1 MLIKINDRV
10 QVESSQGVDFKPDE
24 TYGNK
29 IVIDGKEL
37 LIKEEIANS
46 IETDVRPD
54 GERPIETLHR
64 RSGDGWNYVRLSSA
78 PIAEMMAKG
87 SNESIA
93 GIMEIKMIGLAFCVE
108 TGADTI
114 LMIYQPV
121 GMRSD
126 GYDEY
131 YSTFQRI
138 AKAAK
143 ALVINGQKLNLAV
156 SDSNETA
163 DKIRPVFGK
172 AIEEHISIAPVIE
185 AKIPLN
191 ITFTSM

>member
-1 MLIKINDRV
+1 MLIKVNDRI
-10 QVESSQGVDFKPDE
+10 QVDSSQGVDFKPDE

-37 LIKEEIANS
+37 LIKEETANS

-54 GERPIETLHR
+54 GEKPMETLHR
-64 RSGDGWNYVRLSSA
+64 RSGDGWNYVKLSSA

-108 TGADTI
+108 TSPDTI
-114 LMIYQPV
+114 LMLYQPV
-121 GMRSD
+121 GLRSD
-126 GYDEY
+126 GYEEY
-131 YSTFQRI
+131 YSTFQLMI
-138 AKAAK
+138 KAAES
-143 ALVINGQKLNLAV
+143 LVINGQKLNLTV
-156 SDSNETA
+156 SNSNEVA

-185 AKIPLN
+185 AKVPLH
-191 ITFTSM
+191 ITFTPM